1 MIYFALPY
9 RVYEYVLADKELRRK
24 VFAHGYPQRS
34 NTWNVFFDPWE
45 KASDL
50 AKAQRVL
57 EELKEVFRVHP
68 PRHRRK

>member
-9 RVYEYVLADKELRRK
+9 RVYEAVLADKELRRK

-45 KASDL
+45 KASDRV
-50 AKAQRVL
+50 KAQSVL
-57 EELKEVFRVHP
+57 EELKEVFHA
-68 PRHRRK
+68 HQRRK